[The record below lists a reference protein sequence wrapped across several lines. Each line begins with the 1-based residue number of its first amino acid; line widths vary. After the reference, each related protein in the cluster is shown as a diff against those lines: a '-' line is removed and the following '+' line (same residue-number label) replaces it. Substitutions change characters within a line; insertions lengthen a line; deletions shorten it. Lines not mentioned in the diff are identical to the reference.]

1 LVRLRPVENN
11 FDLEVSYPGS
21 AVESLVSSCHP
32 SLAENYWQD
41 LRWLVPGIDHE
52 TEIAVRESL
61 LTASDEPSH
70 SQSFGQLVVG
80 REPASS
86 FPDS

>member
-1 LVRLRPVENN
+1 M
-11 FDLEVSYPGS
+11 
-21 AVESLVSSCHP
+21 SSCHP
-32 SLAENYWQD
+32 SLAEHYWRD
-41 LRWLVPGIDHE
+41 LLSLVPGIDHE

-61 LTASDEPSH
+61 LTDSDRPSH
-70 SQSFGQLVVG
+70 SQSFEQLVVG